1 MKINCSFVV
10 RKLTEQQIDHTEDF
24 HNSIVII
31 SQFGSKHDLRLDS
44 VEKAMPIAILVLPM
58 CSRYFECVVQL
69 KS

>member
-24 HNSIVII
+24 LNSIVII

-44 VEKAMPIAILVLPM
+44 VEKTMSIAM